1 MDARANSE
9 PEKTVVARP
18 RRVSSGLSQRR
29 SLPREAKVE
38 RAAVTIEHVASV
50 AMLDHLSR
58 VGPGEQRGD
67 RRAPGRA
74 SLVADVLL
82 VDVLHAELLVELDF
96 DDPPVRPHHVD
107 FDRPVALELD
117 TAHLAR
123 ASFGARRGD
132 RSLAKGA
139 GYLIMGERLAATK
152 LFIKLTQLE
161 RGPEGHLDEGTVR
174 STYID
179 LPAVA
184 IASGRIGQ
192 LGPGPVQRHP
202 PRRCGIGL
210 VLFRGPEGHEDQYC
224 ERYRDNSHRE
234 HLGCHCISI
243 IGND

>member
-1 MDARANSE
+1 
-9 PEKTVVARP
+9 
-18 RRVSSGLSQRR
+18 
-29 SLPREAKVE
+29 
-38 RAAVTIEHVASV
+38 
-50 AMLDHLSR
+50 MLDHLSR

-67 RRAPGRA
+67 RRADGRA

-107 FDRPVALELD
+107 FDRPVVLELD

-192 LGPGPVQRHP
+192 LGPGPVQREDP
-202 PRRCGIGL
+202 EEKMRIPAGASVVRTGLPRH
-210 VLFRGPEGHEDQYC
+210 RGKSGGGVIPSEMAPALAPDIPN
-224 ERYRDNSHRE
+224 RRTS
-234 HLGCHCISI
+234 
-243 IGND
+243 